1 MEKLKASKEEFSK
14 QNWPKIEK
22 DWNRRNLAIYQAKS
36 ISHVKT
42 TTTRAWLPTKVQGI
56 GFNFSPELEKEF
68 NDSYIFELIVEH
80 ETLMVKFFENHLIF
94 LTVRTLSRFKESLL
108 WQGRRT

>member
-36 ISHVKT
+36 IDHVKT

-68 NDSYIFELIVEH
+68 NDSYIFELISEH
-80 ETLMVKFFENHLIF
+80 ETLKVRKFFRNKTFFFYKIEN
-94 LTVRTLSRFKESLL
+94 
-108 WQGRRT
+108 

>member
-36 ISHVKT
+36 LSHVKT

-68 NDSYIFELIVEH
+68 NDSYIFELISEH
-80 ETLMVKFFENHLIF
+80 ETLKVRLFFDREDSLGVQGKTFIEN
-94 LTVRTLSRFKESLL
+94 
-108 WQGRRT
+108 